1 VVRVHGKGN
10 KVREVPIKGGTL
22 EAIRA
27 WLTQRGSEPG
37 PLVCPVGKAGRVEPR
52 RLAPQAI
59 LRVCE
64 KRGGEAGLAG
74 FAAHDLR
81 RTYISALL
89 YQGVDLSLASDLAG
103 HNSPTTTKRYD
114 RRGERARHAAAAALV
129 VPYVR
134 ATPAVEPPLNADDR
148 DQVSSRRGKSR
159 SPTHRSTRTISP
171 TW

>member
-1 VVRVHGKGN
+1 MRVLGKGN
-10 KVREVPIKGGTL
+10 KLREVPIKGGTL

-89 YQGVDLSLASDLAG
+89 YQGVDLLFGAFFGDG
-103 HNSPTTTKRYD
+103 HQ
-114 RRGERARHAAAAALV
+114 ERIGQIIVPVCQRHA
-129 VPYVR
+129 
-134 ATPAVEPPLNADDR
+134 
-148 DQVSSRRGKSR
+148 G
-159 SPTHRSTRTISP
+159 
-171 TW
+171 